1 MKITP
6 ANKKKVFF
14 VFCLLQ
20 VTYWGC
26 YASFLGYFSAF
37 MLANGMSN
45 TVLSL
50 ILSIYLMA
58 AFAGSFFWGS
68 LSDRLRTNKKTML
81 IQVAVC
87 LAAGQLI
94 YQFAHVTWL
103 VAVLYP
109 ILGFAT
115 VPVGSNLDS
124 WILKSFPEEPNY
136 YGISRGVAAFG
147 YAVIVLIMGQ
157 LVANVG
163 YHVMPIGL
171 AISAGATILITAL
184 LPDSPQ
190 IETSGNFRFSIKDV
204 GGLFKNKTYVTIL
217 VLLFTIGLAIVP
229 ISNMKIVLYQSVGGD
244 VKWVG
249 YDAFA
254 GCMVQV
260 PIFLMAGK
268 MREFKPT
275 VRLFAAVCGCLSL
288 LFIYAFAKIP
298 YLIIV
303 GSMMYFL
310 GYSLL
315 LPTYRE
321 LIGKSVNPNLMT
333 TAQSLADAV
342 IMSLAGMT
350 GLLYS
355 GYVIDNLGLKTLMF
369 IGMGIF
375 IIPVFIVIRALL
387 RNKI

>member
-1 MKITP
+1 
-6 ANKKKVFF
+6 
-14 VFCLLQ
+14 
-20 VTYWGC
+20 
-26 YASFLGYFSAF
+26 

-109 ILGFAT
+109 VLGFAT

-204 GGLFKNKTYVTIL
+204 GGLFKNKTYVKIL

-244 VKWVG
+244 VKWFEDKIGIVDTTS
-249 YDAFA
+249 YRRAQVITA
-254 GCMVQV
+254 G
-260 PIFLMAGK
+260 
-268 MREFKPT
+268 
-275 VRLFAAVCGCLSL
+275 LS
-288 LFIYAFAKIP
+288 
-298 YLIIV
+298 
-303 GSMMYFL
+303 GDQHDT
-310 GYSLL
+310 L
-315 LPTYRE
+315 LPDN
-321 LIGKSVNPNLMT
+321 IPN
-333 TAQSLADAV
+333 
-342 IMSLAGMT
+342 
-350 GLLYS
+350 S
-355 GYVIDNLGLKTLMF
+355 G
-369 IGMGIF
+369 
-375 IIPVFIVIRALL
+375 
-387 RNKI
+387 